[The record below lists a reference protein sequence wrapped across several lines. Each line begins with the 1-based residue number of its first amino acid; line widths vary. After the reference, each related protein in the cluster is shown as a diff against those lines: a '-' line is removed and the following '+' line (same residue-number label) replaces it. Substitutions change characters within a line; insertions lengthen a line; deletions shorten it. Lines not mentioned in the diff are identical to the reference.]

1 MYMVKRGI
9 LYLIFLLTWICFTW
23 WFLTYTSLYGKDGQD
38 SILSLPYLLIS
49 PLGSVHQ
56 ISSCLFTILSQL
68 PSVPQPLD
76 ILPRGFS
83 FRDHP
88 LSFLTKWKIH
98 MYGVTERR
106 SLGLAFVISS
116 LVYLDLFRL
125 FIQQILIIIPIYV
138 SLSWR
143 KGIPARESHFI
154 FVEVCGPWRVE
165 EKESFWSY
173 SWRRNREDKGRWR
186 WMGSGWNIGK
196 GPAATMSFSGLIPI
210 RDRIGNGAIPP
221 Y

>member
-1 MYMVKRGI
+1 MISDLYFSVWKRWTRQHSVAALSPYFPPGVSTSNI
-9 LYLIFLLTWICFTW
+9 LMPIYN
-23 WFLTYTSLYGKDGQD
+23 
-38 SILSLPYLLIS
+38 LIS
-49 PLGSVHQ
+49 AP
-56 ISSCLFTILSQL
+56 ISSPALRHTAQ
-68 PSVPQPLD
+68 V
-76 ILPRGFS
+76 FS